1 MRLITIAS
9 LFALG
14 LIAGCVAVGR
24 DRVLVEGVGREDL
37 LKLRAGPGLQFN
49 VILGLPDGTR
59 LIRRDCVTEIGQ
71 RWCQVAL
78 ADAPAITGYVAE
90 DYLSAP

>member
-1 MRLITIAS
+1 MPRTALATSLALLILS
-9 LFALG
+9 
-14 LIAGCVAVGR
+14 GCVAGGNRAVVSGTGP
-24 DRVLVEGVGREDL
+24 DDL

-59 LIRRDCVTEIGQ
+59 LLRRDCVTELGQ
-71 RWCQVAL
+71 LWCQVAL

-90 DYLSAP
+90 DYLAAP